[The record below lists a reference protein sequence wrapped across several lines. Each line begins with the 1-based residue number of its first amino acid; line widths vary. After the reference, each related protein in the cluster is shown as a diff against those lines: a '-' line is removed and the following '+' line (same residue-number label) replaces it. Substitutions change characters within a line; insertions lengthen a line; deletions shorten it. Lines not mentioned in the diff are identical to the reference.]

1 MGDTVRD
8 LRGDPMMTMN
18 ELLNLIE
25 ESKNWPELKRKIR
38 EHRDNEL
45 NITLSELKRKILESD
60 HSGG

>member
-1 MGDTVRD
+1 
-8 LRGDPMMTMN
+8 MMTMN